1 MHHGWLFIAGFLSL
15 AVALFHVVMAFI
27 PRLARYFGAPERLLS
42 AGRVIPALATLLIAA
57 VFALWGLYG
66 LSGAGWLTPL
76 PLLRPALVT
85 IGAIYLFRGAFILP
99 QLLTMTRL
107 VTFKVPTE
115 RQHILSSAASLTIG
129 IAYLAG
135 IIVD

>member
-1 MHHGWLFIAGFLSL
+1 MHHGWLVIAGFLSL
-15 AVALFHVVMAFI
+15 AVALLHVVMAFI
-27 PRLARYFGAPERLLS
+27 PRVARYFGAPEQLLS
-42 AGRVIPALATLLIAA
+42 AGRVAFALVTLLIAA

-66 LSGAGWLTPL
+66 LSGAGWLAPL

-85 IGAIYLFRGAFILP
+85 IGAIYFSRGAFILP
-99 QLLTMTRL
+99 QLLTVIRL
-107 VTFKVPTE
+107 ATFKVPTE

-129 IAYLAG
+129 IAYLVG

>member
-1 MHHGWLFIAGFLSL
+1 MHHGWLVIAGFLSL
-15 AVALFHVVMAFI
+15 GVALFHVVGAFI
-27 PRLARYFGAPERLLS
+27 PRLAKYFGAPERLLS
-42 AGRVIPALATLLIAA
+42 AGRVAFALVTLLIAA

-76 PLLRPALVT
+76 PLLRPALVI
-85 IGAIYLFRGAFILP
+85 IGAIYLFRGALILP
-99 QLLTMTRL
+99 QLLAVTNL
-107 VTFKVPTE
+107 VALKVPTE

-129 IAYLAG
+129 IAYLVG